1 MDRKRTH
8 KGFGGRA
15 GGVPRTP
22 HTGRTV
28 LAPRRAASGV
38 PDPEELLYPTRTE
51 RVEDRRKERQQRK
64 LVDEFFDHATL
75 LAIGRLVNQG
85 QFQSVDYP
93 ISTGKEGGVFR
104 ASGPHGFRAIKIYRI
119 GNTIFR
125 HVPPYVI
132 EWLRREVGA
141 MGNTSRM
148 IFAWTRREHT
158 VLTQLRAAD
167 VRVPQPYACY
177 RNVLVMEFLGSEGLP
192 APPMQEVVLQDPET
206 VYRDLT
212 TQLYRMVATAHLV
225 HGDLSPYN
233 VLVLDDRPVIIDVAQ
248 AISTEHPQ
256 ARELLQRDATNFARY
271 FRRLGVETSAQQF
284 FEAAGGNKIAGGAAA

>member
-1 MDRKRTH
+1 
-8 KGFGGRA
+8 
-15 GGVPRTP
+15 
-22 HTGRTV
+22 
-28 LAPRRAASGV
+28 V
-38 PDPEELLYPTRTE
+38 PDPEELMYPTRTE

-75 LAIGRLVNQG
+75 LAVGRLINQG

-104 ASGPHGFRAIKIYRI
+104 ASAVGGFRAVKIYRI

-158 VLTQLRAAD
+158 VLTQLRTAD
-167 VRVPQPYACY
+167 VRVPEPFACF
-177 RNVLVMEFLGSEGLP
+177 RNVLVMEFIGSEGLP
-192 APPMQEVVLQDPET
+192 APPMQEIVLQDPEA
-206 VYRDLT
+206 VYADLT
-212 TQLYRMVATAHLV
+212 AQLKRMVVTAHLV

-248 AISTEHPQ
+248 AISTDHPQ
-256 ARELLQRDATNFARY
+256 ARELLQRDVTNFARY
-271 FRRLGVETSAQQF
+271 FRRLGVDTSPKAF
-284 FEAAGGNKIAGGAAA
+284 FEAAGGPQLPAEATP

>member
-1 MDRKRTH
+1 
-8 KGFGGRA
+8 
-15 GGVPRTP
+15 
-22 HTGRTV
+22 
-28 LAPRRAASGV
+28 V

-75 LAIGRLVNQG
+75 LAVGRLINQG
-85 QFQSVDYP
+85 QFLSIDYP

-104 ASGPHGFRAIKIYRI
+104 ASAPDGFRAVKIYRI
-119 GNTIFR
+119 GNTVFR

-158 VLTQLRAAD
+158 VLTQLRAAE
-167 VRVPQPYACY
+167 VRVPQPFAWF
-177 RNVLVMEFLGSEGLP
+177 RNVLVMEFIGAGGLP
-192 APPMQEVVLQDPET
+192 APPMQEAVLRDPT
-206 VYRDLT
+206 AVYADLT
-212 TQLYRMVATAHLV
+212 TQLRRMVATAHLV

-233 VLVLDDRPVIIDVAQ
+233 VLILEDRPVIIDVAQ
-248 AISTEHPQ
+248 AISTEHPH
-256 ARELLQRDATNFARY
+256 ARELLLRDATNFAKY
-271 FRRLGVETSAQQF
+271 FRRLGVETSPEAF
-284 FEAAGGNKIAGGAAA
+284 FDAAGGPQLPVEAPS

>member
-1 MDRKRTH
+1 MV
-8 KGFGGRA
+8 GY
-15 GGVPRTP
+15 GVPWRM
-22 HTGRTV
+22 
-28 LAPRRAASGV
+28 

-75 LAIGRLVNQG
+75 LAIGRLINQG
-85 QFQSVDYP
+85 HFRSVDYP

-104 ASGPHGFRAIKIYRI
+104 ATAAEGYRAVKIYRI
-119 GNTIFR
+119 GNSIFR

-158 VLTQLRAAD
+158 VLTQLREAD
-167 VRVPQPYACY
+167 VRVPQPYACF
-177 RNVLVMEFLGSEGLP
+177 RNVLVMEFIGVEGLP
-192 APPMQEVVLQDPET
+192 APPMQEVVLQDPQD
-206 VYRDLT
+206 VYSDLT
-212 TQLYRMVATAHLV
+212 SQLRRMVSTARLV

-233 VLVLDDRPVIIDVAQ
+233 VLMREERPFLIDVAQ
-248 AISTEHPQ
+248 AISTDHPQ
-256 ARELLQRDATNFARY
+256 ARGLLLRDATNFARY
-271 FRRLGVETSAQQF
+271 FRRLGVETSPKEF
-284 FEAAGGNKIAGGAAA
+284 FEAAGGPLLPAETTA

>member
-1 MDRKRTH
+1 MAPC
-8 KGFGGRA
+8 RA
-15 GGVPRTP
+15 WST
-22 HTGRTV
+22 
-28 LAPRRAASGV
+28 V

-64 LVDEFFDHATL
+64 LVDEFFDHSTL

-85 QFQSVDYP
+85 QFKILDYP

-104 ASGPHGFRAIKIYRI
+104 ASGPGGFRAVKIYRI

-158 VLTQLRAAD
+158 VLTQLRAAE
-167 VRVPQPYACY
+167 VRVPQPFACF
-177 RNVLVMEFLGSEGLP
+177 RNVLVMEFVGAEGLP
-192 APPMQEVVLQDPET
+192 APPMQEVVLQDPQT
-206 VYRDLT
+206 VYADLT
-212 TQLYRMVATAHLV
+212 TQLHRMVVNAHLV

-248 AISTEHPQ
+248 AISTDHPH
-256 ARELLQRDATNFARY
+256 AKELLKRDATNFAKY
-271 FRRLGVETSAQQF
+271 FRRLGVDTSPQEF
-284 FEAAGGNKIAGGAAA
+284 FEAAGGTQIPAGAAA

>member
-1 MDRKRTH
+1 
-8 KGFGGRA
+8 
-15 GGVPRTP
+15 
-22 HTGRTV
+22 
-28 LAPRRAASGV
+28 V

-75 LAIGRLVNQG
+75 LAVGRLINQG
-85 QFQSVDYP
+85 QFQSIDYP

-104 ASGPHGFRAIKIYRI
+104 ATGAGGFRAVKIYRI

-141 MGNTSRM
+141 MGNTARM

-158 VLTQLRAAD
+158 VLTLLHAAD
-167 VRVPQPYACY
+167 VRVPQPFACF
-177 RNVLVMEFLGSEGLP
+177 RNVLVMEFIGEEGLP
-192 APPMQEVVLQDPET
+192 APPMQEVVLQDPEA
-206 VYRDLT
+206 VYSDLT
-212 TQLYRMVATAHLV
+212 SQLQRMVVKAHLV

-233 VLVLDDRPVIIDVAQ
+233 VLVLGDRPVLIDVAQ

-256 ARELLQRDATNFARY
+256 ARDLLRRDAANFARY
-271 FRRLGVETSAQQF
+271 FRRLGVDTSPEAF
-284 FEAAGGNKIAGGAAA
+284 FEAAGGTQLPPPVTA

>member
-1 MDRKRTH
+1 M
-8 KGFGGRA
+8 
-15 GGVPRTP
+15 
-22 HTGRTV
+22 
-28 LAPRRAASGV
+28 

-75 LAIGRLVNQG
+75 LAVGRLVNQG
-85 QFQSVDYP
+85 LFQSVDYP

-104 ASGPHGFRAIKIYRI
+104 ATCTEGFRAVKIYRI

-141 MGNTSRM
+141 MSNTSRM

-158 VLTQLRAAD
+158 VLSQLRAAD
-167 VRVPQPYACY
+167 VRVPQPYGLF
-177 RNVLVMEFLGSEGLP
+177 RNVLVMEFIGVEGLP
-192 APPMQEVVLQDPET
+192 APPMQEVVLQDPATMYEE
-206 VYRDLT
+206 LT
-212 TQLYRMVATAHLV
+212 TQLHRMVVSAHLV

-233 VLVLDDRPVIIDVAQ
+233 VLVLDDQPVLIDVAQ
-248 AISTEHPQ
+248 AIPISHPE
-256 ARELLQRDATNFARY
+256 AKVLLLRDSAHFARY
-271 FRRLGVETSAQQF
+271 FARLGVDTSPKAF
-284 FEAAGGNKIAGGAAA
+284 FEAAGGLQLPPEVTA

>member
-1 MDRKRTH
+1 M
-8 KGFGGRA
+8 
-15 GGVPRTP
+15 
-22 HTGRTV
+22 
-28 LAPRRAASGV
+28 

-75 LAIGRLVNQG
+75 LAVGRLINQG
-85 QFQSVDYP
+85 QFQSIDYP

-104 ASGPHGFRAIKIYRI
+104 ATVPGGFRAVKIYRI

-167 VRVPQPYACY
+167 VRVPQPFAWF
-177 RNVLVMEFLGSEGLP
+177 RNVLVMEFIGVDGLP
-192 APPMQEVVLQDPET
+192 APPMQEVVLKDPAT
-206 VYRDLT
+206 VYADLT
-212 TQLYRMVATAHLV
+212 TQLNRMVVKAHLV

-233 VLVLDDRPVIIDVAQ
+233 VLVLEDRPVLIDVAQ
-248 AISTEHPQ
+248 AISTDHPQ
-256 ARELLQRDATNFARY
+256 AKELLRRDAANFSRY
-271 FRRLGVETSAQQF
+271 FRRLGVETSPKEF
-284 FEAAGGNKIAGGAAA
+284 FEAAGGAQLPAEVPA

>member
-1 MDRKRTH
+1 
-8 KGFGGRA
+8 
-15 GGVPRTP
+15 
-22 HTGRTV
+22 
-28 LAPRRAASGV
+28 LAPRRAWLRV

-85 QFQSVDYP
+85 QFQSIDYP

-104 ASGPHGFRAIKIYRI
+104 ASGPDGFRAVKIYRI

-167 VRVPQPYACY
+167 VRVPQPYALY
-177 RNVLVMEFLGSEGLP
+177 RNVLVMEFVGAGGLP
-192 APPMQEVVLQDPET
+192 APPMQEVVLQDPT
-206 VYRDLT
+206 AVYSDLT
-212 TQLYRMVATAHLV
+212 TQLHRMVVTAHLV

-233 VLVLDDRPVIIDVAQ
+233 VLVLEDRPYIIDVAQ

-271 FRRLGVETSAQQF
+271 FRRLGVDTSPKEF
-284 FEAAGGNKIAGGAAA
+284 FEAAGGTKLPVEAAA